1 MRVTAA
7 HLHDLDNPPGSFFPY
22 CPVGISAASPICNL
36 ETIME
41 NNELIDTINAL
52 IETSRDGDN
61 GFTACAEDAKDAS
74 LRAYFTICATRC
86 RQSVHT
92 LEELVKFHGGT
103 PEQSGSMLAPVN
115 RAWLNLRAAISSN
128 SDLAVLEECE
138 RAEDV
143 ALRAYQSALDK
154 DLPPDVYAVAKIQ
167 INGVQENH
175 DRVRAMRDERKRL
188 AA

>member
-1 MRVTAA
+1 
-7 HLHDLDNPPGSFFPY
+7 
-22 CPVGISAASPICNL
+22 
-36 ETIME
+36 ME
-41 NNELIDTINAL
+41 KNEIIDTLNTL

-61 GFTACAEDAKDAS
+61 GFTACAEDAKEAS

-86 RQSVHT
+86 RESVHT
-92 LEELVKFHGGT
+92 LEELVKHYGGL
-103 PEQSGSMLAPVN
+103 PEPSGSVLGSLN

-143 ALRAYQSALDK
+143 AKRTYQQALEQS
-154 DLPPDVYAVAKIQ
+154 LPIHVRSVVQ
-167 INGVQENH
+167 MQLNGVKENH
-175 DRVRAMRDERKRL
+175 DRVRTMRDEKRKL

>member
-1 MRVTAA
+1 
-7 HLHDLDNPPGSFFPY
+7 
-22 CPVGISAASPICNL
+22 
-36 ETIME
+36 ME
-41 NNELIDTINAL
+41 NNEVIDTINTL

-86 RQSVHT
+86 RESVNV
-92 LEELVKFHGGT
+92 LAELVKQHGGT
-103 PEQSGSMLAPVN
+103 PEASGSVLGSIN

-138 RAEDV
+138 RAEDLAMRTYRH
-143 ALRAYQSALDK
+143 ALEQAL
-154 DLPPDVYAVAKIQ
+154 PDDVRAVAQ
-167 INGVQENH
+167 LQLNGVQENH
-175 DRVRAMRDERKRL
+175 DRVRAMRDERRRL

>member
-1 MRVTAA
+1 
-7 HLHDLDNPPGSFFPY
+7 
-22 CPVGISAASPICNL
+22 
-36 ETIME
+36 ME
-41 NNELIDTINAL
+41 NNEVVDTLNTL

-86 RQSVHT
+86 RESVHT
-92 LEELVKFHGGT
+92 LEEVVKNYGGT
-103 PEQSGSMLAPVN
+103 PEQLGSVLGSIN
-115 RAWLNLRAAISSN
+115 RAWLNLRTAISSN

-143 ALRAYQSALDK
+143 AIRAYQHALEN
-154 DLPPDVYAVAKIQ
+154 DLPVDVEAVVRIQ
-167 INGVQENH
+167 LNGAQENH
-175 DRVRAMRDERKRL
+175 DRVRALRDERRRL